1 MIRGFA
7 AMHRAPMS
15 GIIFIEVDMTIDKNI
30 WTNRKMEVQSIHQ
43 LHISALIMGIIIF
56 IMSGCGAHN
65 VRLTAP
71 ELIDE
76 IPPIRTGF
84 YTVHK
89 IVDGQVSDTPGS
101 TLTGEMIYL
110 YKDQYFVDET
120 FFMGVKGSFLPNYR
134 IITMMIDKNVH
145 FFWQDI
151 EDEVLKGEV
160 FLEKV
165 DPREVRVSVT
175 LKDGGREP
183 VVLRYHSEMIWEK
196 DVPTI
201 WLAHRGVSYQPP
213 TNYEGIYPANTMPG
227 FESALRMGFDG
238 FELDVRVTKD
248 KRFIV
253 SHDEDV
259 SVSTT
264 IKGYVEDINLA
275 EFKDV
280 LVVKSAFI
288 PEKKSTAKN
297 AFIAAPI
304 PSLKQ
309 VLDTYLADPRLQ
321 TIVVDIKPDTDEN
334 IITAATNDFKD
345 IDPALHKKLLFLT
358 RSPST
363 AKGLRELFPDSDI
376 ALEGPLRTEPLDE
389 DEWEKFYPQAVGMP
403 RGAHNTISFGANLI
417 MAFNSEETILEKLD
431 SITALNSTYDYKVCM
446 WTVTK
451 DSRLNFLREYR
462 IFPEYILT
470 DAPYYKIGLQQLRYN
485 EGKDIEFPAT
495 RELLVKEDIYPTYNK
510 LLNNHVLD
518 FWFQSRSM
526 FELSYGIG
534 APNQIDFSNEFA
546 PVGNLEMKIGRSEID
561 KFSKKNVEL
570 NERYLFLSYLNS
582 TIQSNEI
589 SEGEIETRSYRFGIG
604 TNDGLGYYGGSG
616 FSVTPYV
623 GQAFVWTQ
631 LDDFSSSLKTEEG
644 DTASNDFNIL
654 NRYWGTYRFGD
665 RAIYGIK
672 TEISSRVQLD
682 LYYETAVV
690 YPRHLFWNWSGSFIL
705 AEGGYGLLSHFLDD
719 YTAKQETFGP
729 VIYFLVKSLYLY
741 GYYTLR
747 ESDMN
752 WPFSTE
758 APLRYQI
765 FNIGVSVVL

>member
-1 MIRGFA
+1 
-7 AMHRAPMS
+7 
-15 GIIFIEVDMTIDKNI
+15 
-30 WTNRKMEVQSIHQ
+30 
-43 LHISALIMGIIIF
+43 
-56 IMSGCGAHN
+56 
-65 VRLTAP
+65 
-71 ELIDE
+71 
-76 IPPIRTGF
+76 
-84 YTVHK
+84 
-89 IVDGQVSDTPGS
+89 
-101 TLTGEMIYL
+101 
-110 YKDQYFVDET
+110 
-120 FFMGVKGSFLPNYR
+120 
-134 IITMMIDKNVH
+134 
-145 FFWQDI
+145 
-151 EDEVLKGEV
+151 
-160 FLEKV
+160 
-165 DPREVRVSVT
+165 
-175 LKDGGREP
+175 
-183 VVLRYHSEMIWEK
+183 
-196 DVPTI
+196 
-201 WLAHRGVSYQPP
+201 
-213 TNYEGIYPANTMPG
+213 
-227 FESALRMGFDG
+227 MGFDG

-264 IKGYVEDINLA
+264 IKGYVEDINIA

-309 VLDTYLADPRLQ
+309 VLDTYLKDPRVK

-334 IITAATNDFKD
+334 IITAAKNDFKGLD
-345 IDPALHKKLLFLT
+345 DSFHKKILFLT
-358 RSPST
+358 RSPGT
-363 AKGLRELFPDSDI
+363 AKELRELFPGSDI
-376 ALEGPLRTEPLDE
+376 ALEGPIGTEPLDE
-389 DEWEKFYPQAVGMP
+389 EEWEKYYPQAVGKP

-431 SITALNSTYDYKVCM
+431 SISELNSTYDYKVCM

-451 DSRLNFLREYR
+451 DWRLNFLREHR
-462 IFPEYILT
+462 VFPEYMLT

-485 EGKDIEFPAT
+485 EGKDIEFPTT
-495 RELLVKEDIYPTYNK
+495 RELLVKEDIYSTYYK
-510 LLNNHVLD
+510 LLNNHVAD

-526 FELSYGIG
+526 IEISYGVG
-534 APNQIDFSNEFA
+534 SPNQNDFSSEFA
-546 PVGNLEMKIGRSEID
+546 PIGNWEIKLGRSEID
-561 KFSKKNVEL
+561 KYSKTNVEL
-570 NERYLFLSYLNS
+570 SERYLFFSYLNS
-582 TIQSNEI
+582 TIQSQEI
-589 SEGEIETRSYRFGIG
+589 SESEIQTRSYRFGIG
-604 TNDGLGYYGGSG
+604 TTDGLGYYGGSG

-631 LDDFSSSLKTEEG
+631 LDDFSRSLKPEEG
-644 DTASNDFNIL
+644 NTGSNDFNIL

-672 TEISSRVQLD
+672 AEISSRIQLD

-690 YPRHLFWNWSGSFIL
+690 YPRHLFWSWSGSFIM
-705 AEGGYGLLSHFLDD
+705 AEGGYGIISHFLDD
-719 YTAKQETFGP
+719 YTGKQEKFGP
-729 VIYFLVKSLYLY
+729 VINILVKSLYLF

-752 WPFSTE
+752 WPFNTE